1 MGSNIELTEEEVNS
15 VAGRLDDVIWDNFA
29 RSVESV
35 VNEREVGMILHG
47 EISDKDIIRI
57 KERLILI
64 L

>member
-15 VAGRLDDVIWDNFA
+15 VAGRLDDVIWENFA

-35 VNEREVGMILHG
+35 INEREVGMILHG

>member
-35 VNEREVGMILHG
+35 INEREVGMILHG